1 MLATDYVLHKAV
13 EVTDWLISVGAS
25 ETIVDDLLSD
35 LFDVYAVKYDEYRQ
49 SLTDEWGAYAPH
61 FSVLSVPL

>member
-25 ETIVDDLLSD
+25 ESIVDDLLAD
-35 LFDVYAVKYDEYRQ
+35 LFDVYAVKYDEYNA
-49 SLTDEWGAYAPH
+49 S
-61 FSVLSVPL
+61 F